1 MSDSVDTN
9 HSYTCA
15 RDYQLFGP
23 GPKRVLALDG
33 GGVRGAIT
41 VAFLERIE
49 ALLSQHHGRRVR
61 LGDYFHLIGG
71 TSTGSIIAGA
81 LALGHSAAQVRRFY
95 TELAPRAFKRQRWS
109 IPVLHSKF
117 EVRGLRREIENVVGD
132 LELQSDALVTGLCI
146 VTKRIDTGSPW
157 IVANNPEAPFWHDRP
172 DSDGNKHYKLA
183 TLVRASTAAPHFF
196 DPEVFPIK
204 RGTPELPPMAAAP
217 LRQPFIVRFAQTIL
231 QTLGW
236 QAEGVRD
243 RTRYGLFIDGGVTPH
258 NNPSFALLQMVTLKP
273 FKLCWP
279 LGPDNLSVI
288 SIGTGTY
295 RPELNYQ
302 DLGFARIPQLA
313 IRALLSLMSDAE
325 MLILAQ
331 MQWLG
336 ECPMPW
342 QINSE
347 IGKLEGD
354 GPPGGKLFHFLR
366 YDVKLESKWLAENL
380 GLNVGGK
387 DLERYRC
394 MDDPSIVP
402 RVYDIAR
409 AAAERQ
415 VQLHHLV
422 PNGKGIGAHAPAGD

>member
-1 MSDSVDTN
+1 MTHSTATN
-9 HSYTCA
+9 HSYSCA

-81 LALGHSAAQVRRFY
+81 LALGRSAAEVRRFY

-117 EVRGLRREIENVVGD
+117 EARGLRREIENVVGD
-132 LELQSDALVTGLCI
+132 LELRSDALVTGLCI

-217 LRQPFIVRFAQTIL
+217 LRQP
-231 QTLGW
+231 GW
-236 QAEGVRD
+236 QAEGVRERLQNRLRKSNNER
-243 RTRYGLFIDGGVTPH
+243 RTTTR
-258 NNPSFALLQMVTLKP
+258 PSRSYKWSRSSRSGCVGRSDPRAFPSSRSVPAPT
-273 FKLCWP
+273 
-279 LGPDNLSVI
+279 GPSLIIKTWASPVSLNWRSV
-288 SIGTGTY
+288 
-295 RPELNYQ
+295 PC
-302 DLGFARIPQLA
+302 
-313 IRALLSLMSDAE
+313 
-325 MLILAQ
+325 
-331 MQWLG
+331 
-336 ECPMPW
+336 CP
-342 QINSE
+342 
-347 IGKLEGD
+347 
-354 GPPGGKLFHFLR
+354 
-366 YDVKLESKWLAENL
+366 
-380 GLNVGGK
+380 
-387 DLERYRC
+387 
-394 MDDPSIVP
+394 
-402 RVYDIAR
+402 
-409 AAAERQ
+409 
-415 VQLHHLV
+415 
-422 PNGKGIGAHAPAGD
+422 